1 MVNRE
6 ILQKK
11 AFLVKETPIMSIY
24 VKTTVQQTA
33 DGHFLE
39 TEQRLTKDEYLS
51 LLMDA
56 DTSLRQIRKN
66 RYCLT
71 ENNLYFEIDVY
82 PFWKQQA
89 LLEIQVNDPH
99 QHIAFPPSLSI
110 LRDVTHDSAYK
121 SYGISQHIPPE
132 DA

>member
-1 MVNRE
+1 MRVR
-6 ILQKK
+6 QRG
-11 AFLVKETPIMSIY
+11 SHGSYIY

-89 LLEIQVNDPH
+89 LLEIQVIDPH
-99 QHIAFPPSLSI
+99 QHIAFPPFLSI
-110 LRDVTHDSAYK
+110 LRDVTHNSAYK